1 MSTQRKRLE
10 PSEAKTA
17 KGLSERLFEDKDYL
31 AQLDEALEEFKEGK
45 EKTFEGIEVLRRRRR
60 LQSGN

>member
-10 PSEAKTA
+10 PSKPKTA
-17 KGLSERLFEDKDYL
+17 KGLSEQLFEDKDYL